1 MIGPDII
8 FRHVLAFLVPCGFA
22 LIVFLASRATD
33 FFWARLT
40 GVVLALLTFY
50 FSMMIM
56 NRLLFARSRSD
67 EPVDETSDRRE
78 PPDTPG
84 G

>member
-8 FRHVLAFLVPCGFA
+8 FRHIVAFLVPCCFA
-22 LIVFLASRATD
+22 FIVFLASRATE
-33 FFWARLT
+33 FFWFRFT

-56 NRLLFARSRSD
+56 NRLLFARPLAEKAD
-67 EPVDETSDRRE
+67 EEAELRE
-78 PPDTPG
+78 PPDGTG

>member
-22 LIVFLASRATD
+22 FIVFLASRAAQ
-33 FFWARLT
+33 FFWARVT

-56 NRLLFARSRSD
+56 NRLLFSQSRID
-67 EPVDETSDRRE
+67 EADEEAGLRE
-78 PPDTPG
+78 PPEGDG